1 MKKINSVLEMARR
14 ALAGVQISH
23 LKSVALALLISGGLG
38 VEAQTAPPSG
48 QFKLVVPSVSVP
60 SVSLAIG
67 GSAPDTNAPT
77 ASKATNGVV
86 ADIQAQLKVVL
97 DSVEAATA
105 KMTTATHSGAR
116 EQAQAVDTL
125 AARID
130 TLVKNNLGD
139 DSPFLHQADELIR
152 KMDEQIKLAQSR
164 AGDPQILPQ
173 VQQEYAETATQIR
186 DSLTRLRSARAAVN
200 GVRSDLL
207 TQAQGLRERKEF
219 LGFLADAQIGES
231 AADAFV
237 QALTDIHQFCRRL
250 EKTIA
255 GVDPIAPPLIVE
267 GRVVN

>member
-1 MKKINSVLEMARR
+1 MNKINSALEMVRR
-14 ALAGVQISH
+14 ALAGVRVSH
-23 LKSVALALLISGGLG
+23 LKIAAPALLIGGCLG
-38 VEAQTAPPSG
+38 VEAQSAPSG
-48 QFKLVVPSVSVP
+48 QFKLVVPSISVP
-60 SVSLAIG
+60 SISLAIG
-67 GSAPDTNAPT
+67 GSATDTNMPT
-77 ASKATNGVV
+77 VSKATNGVV

-219 LGFLADAQIGES
+219 LGFLADAQLGES

-237 QALTDIHQFCRRL
+237 QALMDVHNFCRRL

-255 GVDPIAPPLIVE
+255 GVDPNTPPLIVE
-267 GRVVN
+267 GKVVN